1 VLGLYTLAGRLA
13 KITQKHLNP
22 LVTRVAFPAFAKKQQ
37 NLPALRGGLMRI
49 QTSLAYVTLPLLVG
63 LFLTSETFVPLVYG
77 PTGAD
82 VVPIVNLLVWPAIFA
97 TLTGSMGATLLALGR
112 VRLLFGWALSSFCIW
127 GVLLWVSLQGGFES
141 FLITRSAY
149 GVASSIVF
157 AAVTL
162 RLLGSSLSA
171 SLPGLWRPLVA
182 TLVMSLAVLLA
193 GQLPAFGPPSV
204 GLAVQ
209 VVVGALAFAVTARRL
224 DREFLDET
232 VLALLNRRP
241 RAAAPADRAP

>member
-1 VLGLYTLAGRLA
+1 V
-13 KITQKHLNP
+13 K
-22 LVTRVAFPAFAKKQQ
+22 
-37 NLPALRGGLMRI
+37 
-49 QTSLAYVTLPLLVG
+49 
-63 LFLTSETFVPLVYG
+63 
-77 PTGAD
+77 
-82 VVPIVNLLVWPAIFA
+82 LLVWPAIFA